1 MYTLLNY
8 KKGLADIYFAC
19 SVASS
24 KSHGNKYPPTP
35 TKGKEIIKLLSF
47 DL

>member
-1 MYTLLNY
+1 MYTLFNY
-8 KKGLADIYFAC
+8 KKGLANIYFAC